1 MGKTKNIKK
10 QKKPSAINRVFKI
23 ADFDKGLLNLSVIS
37 AVLGYLASVVP
48 FVCVYFIASEFLM
61 PQTGSANNQTIIMWI
76 VIAGISIVANMIFLF
91 FGSFGCHH
99 VAFKLINAF
108 KLKVMEHLGKLSMH
122 YFNRNTTGGLQKTI
136 DECGDRVENFIGHML
151 PDLFGSVIVVLS
163 LFIGIFMLSPW
174 LCLTAFIVII
184 VAISMQM
191 AVFGPKSQKIW
202 ADVFAADQK
211 MTGAFSEYVKGIAE
225 IKLFGRTG
233 KMTKSLRE
241 NIDNYSKWEYTSYK
255 KSAVPMGLYKSIILS
270 MLTFILPVG
279 VILIAQ
285 NPTAETLIAVLMAL
299 IVTPAIYDPLMT
311 CLSYGTQMATLSVG
325 LDAIEEVFAVETM
338 QLEGEEITFENMDIK
353 FENVSF
359 SYQSGQIEDNDRT
372 FAIKNINF
380 TAQQG
385 KMTALVGE
393 SGGGKSTI
401 GQLISR
407 FYDVNEGDGNIYIR
421 GVEIKKI
428 PYDTLMDSISYVLQD
443 TYIFEGS
450 IFENITM
457 NRNYNKDDVENA
469 AKAARCHEFIQSTK
483 DGYST
488 KLGSGGIRL
497 SGGEVQR
504 ISIARAILKNA
515 PIIVLDEALAYSDA
529 ENENLIQEALA
540 NLTKDK
546 TVIIIAHRL
555 QSIMRADQIIVLK
568 KGEIKE
574 IGTHSELIKKETEYK
589 ELWDLQ
595 NQAEDFLI
603 FNNEKGAV

>member
-1 MGKTKNIKK
+1 MDETKKVKK

-23 ADFDKGLLNLSVIS
+23 ADFDKRLLNLSVIS
-37 AVLGYLASVVP
+37 AVLGYLSSVVP

-61 PQTGSANNQTIIMWI
+61 PQTGAVNSQTIIMWI
-76 VIAGISIVANMIFLF
+76 IIAGVSIVANMIFSFL
-91 FGSFGCHH
+91 GSFGCHH

-108 KLKVMEHLGKLSMH
+108 KLRVMEHLGKLSMH
-122 YFNRNTTGGLQKTI
+122 YFNRHTTGGLQKTI

-151 PDLFGSVIVVLS
+151 PDLIGSIFVVLS

-184 VAISMQM
+184 VAVSMQM

-233 KMTKSLRE
+233 KMTKSLKE

-255 KSAVPMGLYKSIILS
+255 NSAVPMGLYKSIILS

-279 VILIAQ
+279 IILISQ
-285 NPTAETLIAVLMAL
+285 NPSPEILVAVLMAL

-325 LDAIEEVFAVETM
+325 LDAIEEVFAVKAM
-338 QLEGEEITFENMDIK
+338 QLEGKETAFENMDIK

-359 SYQSGQIEDNDRT
+359 SYQANEEEKT
-372 FAIKNINF
+372 YAIKNISF
-380 TAQQG
+380 RAQQG

-407 FYDVNEGDGNIYIR
+407 FYDVNDGEGNIYIG
-421 GVEIKKI
+421 GVDIKKI
-428 PYDTLMDSISYVLQD
+428 PYNTLMDNISYVLQD

-450 IFENITM
+450 IFDNITM
-457 NRNYNKDDVENA
+457 NRNHSIEDVEKA
-469 AKAARCHEFIQSTK
+469 AKAARCHDFIQGTK

-540 NLTKDK
+540 SLTKDK
-546 TVIIIAHRL
+546 TVVIIAHRL
-555 QSIMRADQIIVLK
+555 QSIMRAEQIIVLK

-574 IGTHSELIKKETEYK
+574 IGTHSELIEKETEYRQ
-589 ELWDLQ
+589 LWDLQ
-595 NQAEDFLI
+595 NQAEDFALMT
-603 FNNEKGAV
+603 NKKGAV

>member
-1 MGKTKNIKK
+1 MDKTTNVKK
-10 QKKPSAINRVFKI
+10 QKKPSAINRVFRI
-23 ADFDKGLLNLSVIS
+23 ADFDKRLLNLSVIS
-37 AVLGYLASVVP
+37 AMLGYLSSVVP
-48 FVCVYFIASEFLM
+48 FVCVYFIASEFLL
-61 PQTGSANNQTIIMWI
+61 PQTGTVNSQTIIMWI
-76 VIAGISIVANMIFLF
+76 IIAGVSIVANMIFSFL
-91 FGSFGCHH
+91 GSFGCHH

-122 YFNRNTTGGLQKTI
+122 YFNRQTTGGLQKTI

-151 PDLFGSVIVVLS
+151 PDLFGSIFVVLS
-163 LFIGIFMLSPW
+163 LFIGIFILSPW
-174 LCLTAFIVII
+174 LCLTTFIVIV

-202 ADVFAADQK
+202 ADVFTADQK

-233 KMTKSLRE
+233 KMTKSLKE

-255 KSAVPMGLYKSIILS
+255 NSAVPMGLYKSIILS
-270 MLTFILPVG
+270 ILTFILPVG

-285 NPTAETLIAVLMAL
+285 TPEPETLIAVLMAL

-325 LDAIEEVFAVETM
+325 LDAIEDVFAVETM
-338 QLEGEEITFENMDIK
+338 QLESAETAFENINIK
-353 FENVSF
+353 FENVNF
-359 SYQSGQIEDNDRT
+359 SYQTEQTDNKDRI
-372 FAIKNINF
+372 FAIKNISF
-380 TAQQG
+380 IAKQG

-407 FYDVNEGDGNIYIR
+407 FYDVNDGEGNIYI
-421 GVEIKKI
+421 GGIDIKKI
-428 PYDTLMDSISYVLQD
+428 PYDTLMNCISYVLQD
-443 TYIFEGS
+443 TYIFAGS
-450 IFENITM
+450 IFDNITM
-457 NRNYNKDDVENA
+457 NRNYSKEDVEKA

-483 DGYST
+483 DGYNT

-529 ENENLIQEALA
+529 ENENLIQQALA

-574 IGTHSELIKKETEYK
+574 IGTHSELIEKETEYK
-589 ELWDLQ
+589 QLWTLQ
-595 NQAEDFLI
+595 NEAEDFSILT
-603 FNNEKGAV
+603 NEKGAV